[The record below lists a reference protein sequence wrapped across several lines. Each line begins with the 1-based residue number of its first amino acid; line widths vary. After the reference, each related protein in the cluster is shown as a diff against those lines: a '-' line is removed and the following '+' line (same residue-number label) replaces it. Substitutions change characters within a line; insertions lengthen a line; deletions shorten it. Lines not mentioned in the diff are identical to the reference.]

1 MARKTLMPWG
11 NAKGHSM
18 SVAKVKNGRLGKSK
32 TDSSRFGMSYPANS
46 PSLWP
51 IDGGKRLSPTAP
63 SEAQATK
70 QNEIINNAYKR
81 VGYSG

>member
-18 SVAKVKNGRLGKSK
+18 SIAKVKKSKLGKSQ

-51 IDGGKRLSPTAP
+51 IEGGLRASPTAP

-70 QNEIINNAYKR
+70 HNEIVNRAYTR
-81 VGYSG
+81 TGYSG